1 MSEPRPSLG
10 SLRAF
15 EAVAR
20 HLSFTRAAEELHVTP
35 GAVSQQI
42 RTLEQLLGERLFVRT
57 RRSVALTEAAI
68 RILPEIQAGLNAL
81 ARAVSRIS
89 APKRD
94 GSLTVSVTPS
104 FASKWLMPR
113 LVDFTDKNPDI
124 DIRVLATVALV
135 DLERDNVDLAI
146 RLGHGQY
153 PNVRIELLFGE
164 GLTPFCSPSLLKKK
178 GGLKTP
184 DDLRRYRLIHD
195 TSIPGENEQSSWRR
209 WLDFA
214 GAKGVSHLRGARFSL
229 AELAMQAAIDGTGV
243 VLGRTALAEGDVAS
257 GRLVRP
263 FDIVLP
269 LDAQYFMV
277 TPEGATPRPEIL
289 RFRDWILGIGQQIAR
304 KSRARKNA

>member
-1 MSEPRPSLG
+1 MSQPRPSLG

-20 HLSFTRAAEELHVTP
+20 NLSFTRAAEELHVTP

-42 RTLEQLLGERLFVRT
+42 RTLEDLLGETLFVRT
-57 RRSVALTEAAI
+57 RRSVALTNAAI
-68 RILPEIQAGLNAL
+68 RMLPEIQAGLESL
-81 ARAVSRIS
+81 SRAVSKIS
-89 APKRD
+89 APKRA
-94 GSLTVSVTPS
+94 GSLTISVTPS

-113 LVDFTDKNPDI
+113 LADFTDKNPDV
-124 DIRVLATVALV
+124 DIRILATVALV

-146 RLGHGQY
+146 RLGHGPY
-153 PNVRIELLFGE
+153 PNVRTEPLFGE
-164 GLTPFCSPSLLKKK
+164 GLTPLCSPALLEQK

-184 DDLRRYRLIHD
+184 ADLRKHRLIHD
-195 TSIPGENEQSSWRR
+195 TSLPGDNEQSAWRR

-214 GAKGVSHLRGARFSL
+214 GAEDVSHLRGARFSL
-229 AELAMQAAIDGTGV
+229 AELAMQAAIDGAGV
-243 VLGRTALAEGDVAS
+243 VLGRIVLAEGDVAS

-269 LDAQYFMV
+269 LDVQYFMV
-277 TPEGATPRPEIL
+277 TPMKSPPRPDTL
-289 RFRDWILGIGQQIAR
+289 CFRDWILGIGQQAGR